1 MIYLNKVKNEK
12 FKIFSDR
19 KNLLD
24 ESFVKAQLS
33 NEFIIEYD
41 INFNQINNKY

>member
-24 ESFVKAQLS
+24 DPFVKAQLS